1 MARLIPDSAFSDPE
15 MTPGERRLV
24 RNLYQ
29 SLEDSCIV
37 WYQPNLPSA
46 RRPDLIVYI
55 PTIGLILY
63 EVKDWSL
70 ENVISAN
77 ADSWDVKFNGEIK
90 SETNPFKRVRG
101 YFYKLIDRL
110 NREEMLIS
118 KDERHKG
125 KIKFPIATA
134 IAFANINKN
143 DFLKNPVSKTIDSKY
158 VLFKDEISEIGNS
171 LVGKALLDKIKT
183 QFDPWWSNEELNEQE
198 LDSLRGIL
206 YPEITS
212 KQKEK
217 GGRSKTI
224 ILDETQEQVAKKI
237 GDGHRIVRGVAGSG
251 KSLVLCAKIKML
263 LKEKPKWNIL
273 LTCFN
278 ISLASQLKYYLES
291 FSEDED
297 PKSIEIYK
305 KEIASRVKVVHF
317 HGLAK
322 EIIPRGQW
330 PIINDSQILKTAKF
344 ANLEEY
350 EKEAELDEMKSS
362 LLGQKLQELAV
373 TRPMKLFD
381 AIIIDESQDFHPAWL
396 KALLLMLNGETNF
409 LLLAE
414 DPNQKIYPRSFSY
427 KDAGINVVGSGRIFN
442 LPVSYRSTKEIVLT
456 ASKLVRKSDW
466 DDFYKKYL
474 EENGDEQKE
483 VTTKK
488 NGNYPEI
495 FIKKDYSEICGFIAA
510 DIINKVKK
518 EDYSYSD
525 FGIIYLSKNKKLT
538 LSENQLTIFNENDDV
553 DYVNTL
559 RGILASQKIPNFWLS
574 ENNDT
579 KMSYDQFKQDVT
591 ISTVFSAKGLE
602 FEVAYLVGVEL
613 YPWFKRNTREN
624 ASMLYVAMTRAKSEL
639 CVCSL
644 EETKTVLNIRE
655 IIKELKVTE
664 K

>member
-37 WYQPNLPSA
+37 WYQPHLPSA

-70 ENVISAN
+70 ENVVSAN
-77 ADSWDVKFNGEIK
+77 ADFWDVKFNGEIK
-90 SETNPFKRVRG
+90 SETNPFKRVRV
-101 YFYKLIDRL
+101 YFYKLTERL
-110 NREEMLIS
+110 NREEILIS

-134 IAFANINKN
+134 VAFANINKN
-143 DFLKNPVSKTIDSKY
+143 DFLKSPVSKTIDSKY
-158 VLFKDEISEIGNS
+158 ILFKDEISEIGNS

-183 QFDPWWSNEELNEQE
+183 QFDPWWSNEELNVEE

-217 GGRSKTI
+217 GGGSKTI

-263 LKEKPKWNIL
+263 LKEKPNWNIL

-305 KEIASRVKVVHF
+305 KEIAARVKVVHF

-427 KDAGINVVGSGRIFN
+427 KDAGINVVGGGRVFN

-483 VTTKK
+483 ATTKK

-495 FIKKDYSEICGFIAA
+495 LIKKDYSEICGLIAA

-559 RGILASQKIPNFWLS
+559 RGILASQRIPNFWLS

-639 CVCSL
+639 FVCSL
-644 EETKTVLNIRE
+644 EETKTVINIRE
-655 IIKELKVTE
+655 IIKELKVVE